1 MWRGLQG
8 RGEAGATVVGS
19 QRQGEGRGCC
29 CHWRVVGKVLGGS
42 RPVELGAGGA
52 APAAAVKTEK
62 QACDSGWSQA

>member
-1 MWRGLQG
+1 MRRGLQG
-8 RGEAGATVVGS
+8 RGEAGAAVVGS
-19 QRQGEGRGCC
+19 QRQGEGGGCC
-29 CHWRVVGKVLGGS
+29 RHWRVVGGG